1 MVHALTSCTQKGR
14 TSQPNHHTHT
24 DNMSNTLHTNYV
36 KLTARELTILDEMT
50 NFMGQRILLVEHPI
64 HGEDAPVIAICHE
77 YISKSDDGYVYGAA
91 ANTTFFDTDD
101 MYEGSDYEPLF
112 IDGKLICRF
121 EL

>member
-1 MVHALTSCTQKGR
+1 
-14 TSQPNHHTHT
+14 
-24 DNMSNTLHTNYV
+24 MSNKLHTNYV
-36 KLTARELTILDEMT
+36 NLTGRELTILDEMT

-64 HGEDAPVIAICHE
+64 LGDDGPVIAVCHE
-77 YISKSDDGYVYGAA
+77 HMSKGDEGYVYGAA

-112 IDGKLICRF
+112 IDGKLTYRF